1 MGSLTAPPA
10 LPDSPGTAQALFAAA
25 RQRRRRRW
33 LAGITAVLAASA
45 VVAAVTVIWLHR
57 ASGQDVEHPGAA
69 GVAVAARASGV
80 AAVWFDGTRLR
91 TGDIYPSGRVTQ
103 RAGPEASADLL
114 PLVQAGG
121 RVYWVNAMGAF
132 VPSRPYMA
140 WYPRVV
146 QYLDRATGKTGTVGP
161 GSTAFL
167 SANRRFLL
175 MAQDATTL
183 AEMPVAGGTLRQLTL
198 PRGWY
203 LPGGDGQAGLGYSG
217 LATANGVIVQSGES
231 TSWHPQVL
239 AVWNPARGQVKV
251 LGRGL
256 TVLGAYTPPGARY
269 SLLAWL
275 PAACRFPDNC
285 LLKITN
291 TTTLATRTIRS
302 PLPGGFAAGGAFSPG
317 GTQLAVFLN
326 AARGPGR
333 LALVDVDTGTVRIAR
348 TPGLVFGMDIGWALW
363 LPDGRHLIGGTG
375 AASYLVNSA
384 TLSASPL
391 SLAHTRDRTTADSQ
405 NINFT
410 AAILPPRRLSS
421 LPALAALLLWSVYLD
436 RSHVADATPTDG

>member
-10 LPDSPGTAQALFAAA
+10 LPDSPGDAQALFAEA
-25 RQRRRRRW
+25 RQRRQRRW
-33 LAGITAVLAASA
+33 LAGIAAVLAALA

-57 ASGQDVEHPGAA
+57 APGQDLQRPGAA
-69 GVAVAARASGV
+69 GVAVAARTSAV

-91 TGDIYPSGRVTQ
+91 TGDISLSGRVTQ

-132 VPSRPYMA
+132 VPYRPYLA

-146 QYLDRATGKTGTVGP
+146 QYLDRATGKTGIVGP

-167 SANRRFLL
+167 SANGRSLL

-183 AEMPVAGGTLRQLTL
+183 AEMPVAGGTPRQLTL

-203 LPGGDGQAGLGYSG
+203 LPGGDGQAELGYSG
-217 LATANGVIVQSGES
+217 LAAANGVVVQSGES
-231 TSWHPQVL
+231 TTWHPQML
-239 AVWNPARGQVKV
+239 AVWDPASGQVKV

-256 TVLGAYTPPGARY
+256 AVLGAYTSPGARY

-291 TTTLATRTIRS
+291 TATLATQTIRS

-317 GTQLAVFLN
+317 GAQLAVFLN
-326 AARGPGR
+326 AAPGPGR
-333 LALVDVDTGTVRIAR
+333 LALVDVRTGAVRLAR
-348 TPGLVFGMDIGWALW
+348 TPGLVFGQDIGWALW

-375 AASYLVNSA
+375 TTSYLVDSA
-384 TLSASPL
+384 TLSARPL
-391 SLAHTRDRTTADSQ
+391 LLARTHGHSSGNNQD
-405 NINFT
+405 INFT
-410 AAILPPRRLSS
+410 AAILPPR
-421 LPALAALLLWSVYLD
+421 P
-436 RSHVADATPTDG
+436 